1 MPASVPKPASVP
13 LITIDPGADEAR
25 RRGLKRMRLVAGSLL
40 LLAAVVYVAT
50 IDHGGTLGYVNATA
64 EASMVGA
71 IADWFAV
78 TAIFRAPLGLPIPH
92 TALVPRRKDE
102 LAKGLEEFVQGN
114 FLQEGVIRER
124 AASAGITLRLAGWL
138 SDEVHARRIV
148 DEAADI
154 VAIGLDRIRDEHIQ
168 ALFEEVLVPRLG
180 EEPLAPLLGSVLGEV
195 IEDDLHHGLVD
206 LALEELDRWL
216 AHNRETFMEVL
227 AERAPWWAP
236 QTINTRVTARAHVE
250 ALAWIRDI
258 RADEGHHARRALDS
272 LLAQLATDLT
282 SDPETQERAERFKNR
297 LLEHPQTLASGLS
310 LWNAFR
316 RVLLTALREPQGAL
330 RARMLQETT
339 AAARRLQAD
348 DALRDR
354 LDALLADAL
363 VFAVSRYGE
372 EITGVISHT
381 IARWDG
387 AEAARRIE
395 LHVGRDLQ
403 FIRINGTLVGG
414 LVGLVIHTA
423 SAVT

>member
-1 MPASVPKPASVP
+1 MPASVPLPGP

-25 RRGLKRMRLVAGSLL
+25 LRGLRRMQLVAGSLL
-40 LLAAVVYVAT
+40 LFAAVVYVVT
-50 IDHGGTLGYVNATA
+50 IHQGGALGYVNATA

-78 TAIFRAPLGLPIPH
+78 TALFRAPLGLPIPH
-92 TALVPRRKDE
+92 TALIPHRKNE

-124 AASAGITLRLAGWL
+124 AASAEVTLRLAGWL
-138 SDEVHARRIV
+138 TDETHARRVV

-154 VAIGLDRIRDEHIQ
+154 VAIGLDRVRDEHIQ
-168 ALFEEVLVPRLG
+168 ALFEEVLVPRFG
-180 EEPLAPLLGSVLGEV
+180 EEPIAPLLGSVLGEIV
-195 IEDDLHHGLVD
+195 DDNLHHGLVD

-216 AHNRETFMEVL
+216 EHNRQTFMEVL
-227 AERAPWWAP
+227 AERAPWW
-236 QTINTRVTARAHVE
+236 VTARAHLE
-250 ALAWIRDI
+250 AVAWVRDI
-258 RADEGHHARRALDS
+258 RGDQNHHARRALDS
-272 LLAQLATDLT
+272 LLAQLATDLCG
-282 SDPETQERAERFKNR
+282 DPETQERAERFKTR

-316 RVLLTALREPQGAL
+316 RALLTALREPEGAV
-330 RARMLQETT
+330 RTRMLQETT
-339 AAARRLQAD
+339 AAARRLQTDA
-348 DALRDR
+348 ALRAR
-354 LDALLADAL
+354 LDGLLADAL

-414 LVGLVIHTA
+414 LVGLLIYTA